1 MKKTLLLSTLVA
13 LLAACSKG
21 PGNDISASKNESKE
35 SPNFGSATDI
45 ASVDGKKPNATEPNA
60 ADNGLGGPV
69 QRESGNY
76 QQQPHPGQ
84 ASDEELAK
92 QIKVALTTGSMGTTG
107 MIAEDQLAP
116 IDVQVKEGAVTL
128 SGPAANEK
136 EKESITKQVSRMKGV
151 RGVVNNMAVGGRNVD
166 HKPLKPLVPR
176 NLEGSKQNSL

>member
-1 MKKTLLLSTLVA
+1 MKRTLLLSALVA

-21 PGNDISASKNESKE
+21 PSDDISASKNESKE

-45 ASVDGKKPNATEPNA
+45 ASTDNKPATNQPNA

-84 ASDEELAK
+84 SSDQELAK

-116 IDVQVKEGAVTL
+116 IDVQVNDGRVTL

-136 EKESITKQVSRMKGV
+136 EKEAITKQVSHMKGV
-151 RGVVNNMAVGGRNVD
+151 RGVVNNMVVGGRNVD
-166 HKPLKPLVPR
+166 TKPLKPFIPR
-176 NLEGSKQNSL
+176 NLDGSSKTNP